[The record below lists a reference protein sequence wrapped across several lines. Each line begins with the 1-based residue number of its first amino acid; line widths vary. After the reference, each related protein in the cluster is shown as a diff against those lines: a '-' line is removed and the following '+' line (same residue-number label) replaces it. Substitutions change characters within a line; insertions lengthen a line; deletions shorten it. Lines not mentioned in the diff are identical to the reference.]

1 MSIIYKIKDSVDLFL
16 TGDIITAYFV
26 NTRIQKRFK
35 VNERAIQLL
44 ETIDGKKSMHEIAN
58 EIEMDYTEL
67 QFFCEK
73 LEKLKILLKVKVSHS
88 ILSKEVIEKFDRQLN
103 YFMEFLETK
112 EAAYNAQKNVDNTK
126 FLVFG
131 VGAIGAN
138 IAMQLVM
145 AGANN
150 ITLYDY
156 DIVNESDITRHIYF
170 SEEYIGMKKVDALSI
185 ELQKINP
192 NVSITKIDEFMHPS
206 SEIVDYIKVNDF
218 VINTLD
224 EPYIGYTSAKISRI
238 CTPLRIPHFIA
249 GGFDA
254 HLASTGELIIPGIT
268 PCVECYATYFK
279 EALKDWKPKVH
290 PVKERF
296 TEIGGLSSM
305 SLFSSSFAVTEIIKY
320 ITEIVP
326 ILESY
331 KTRGELLFK
340 DLNLTY
346 ITLGKNSDCKVCG
359 KLSGDL

>member
-1 MSIIYKIKDSVDLFL
+1 M
-16 TGDIITAYFV
+16 
-26 NTRIQKRFK
+26 
-35 VNERAIQLL
+35 
-44 ETIDGKKSMHEIAN
+44 
-58 EIEMDYTEL
+58 
-67 QFFCEK
+67 
-73 LEKLKILLKVKVSHS
+73 EKLKILLEVKVNKN
-88 ILSKEVIEKFDRQLN
+88 ILSEKTIEKFDRQLN
-103 YFMEFLETK
+103 YFSEFLETK
-112 EAAYNAQKNVDNTK
+112 EEAYIAQKNVSDTR
-126 FLVFG
+126 FLIFG

-145 AGANN
+145 AGAEY

-156 DIVNESDITRHIYF
+156 DKVSQSDITRHIYF
-170 SEEYIGMKKVDALSI
+170 SETYVGMKKVDALSL

-192 NVSITKIDEFMHPS
+192 NVTIKKIDGFMHPS
-206 SEIVDYIKVNDF
+206 SEITDYIQESNF

-254 HLASTGELIIPGIT
+254 HLASTGELIIPGVT

-296 TEIGGLSSM
+296 NEIGGLASM

-320 ITEIVP
+320 LTDIVP

-346 ITLGKNSDCKVCG
+346 ITLDKNPDCQICG
-359 KLSGDL
+359 KLSDDL